1 MSKKVYL
8 QHTGTP
14 QNYDFDP
21 HGSGRYREG
30 SGENPHQHGFHFL
43 AEIERL
49 RKEEGLTDTEIAKR
63 MGYST
68 GEWRARRTIE
78 RNAYKQEQLYQ
89 IMKYKEK
96 QWSNTAIAEKLGI
109 SEGAVRSMLK
119 NPEKIRDTE
128 LDNTVNI
135 LKESFKNKEYID
147 VSEGAERMLG
157 ISRTKMD
164 AALAQLEKEGYEVH
178 PIQVKQINSNTGQKT
193 TTLVLAPKDGLK
205 GKALA
210 IDIYNNL
217 DKVSLINEYHSD
229 DNGLTWGNLIYPESV
244 DSKRIAFNYADK
256 DGKQPKDGVIELRP
270 GVEDISLGNS
280 RYAQVRIAVDN
291 KYYIKG
297 MAIYSNNL
305 PDGVDILVNTNKPEG
320 SPIDKVLKPMKTVDG
335 TKDGPIDKDNP
346 FGATIKP
353 ISAGGQRWYIDKNG
367 EKKLSVINKVN
378 DEGDWGDWDRT
389 LAAQFL
395 SKQDLNLA
403 KKQLNITFLNKQD
416 EFDEIK
422 KIQNSAVRQKLLQSF
437 ADDCDTSS
445 ADLKA
450 AAMPRQASQVL
461 LPLGSIKENE
471 IYAPNFK
478 NGEHVCLVRYPHS
491 GPIEIV
497 DLKVNNKNKEA
508 ISIFGKTPKDCVV
521 VNPSVAPKLSG
532 ADFDGDSVVVIPN
545 KNGKVI
551 KHLGNIS
558 VSPEL
563 LTLQDFDTKLAFPG
577 YPGMKKMT
585 EQGKGLEMGKAA
597 NLITDMTVRGCPDD
611 ELVRAIKY
619 SMVVVDAYKHELDWK
634 GAAKAYNIKE
644 LKRKY
649 QHNSETGKDG
659 GAATLLSRAKSPEY
673 VPERKLYV
681 KTDPETGEKI
691 TRDTGRMRNKT
702 KKLQDGTKI
711 YLDEKEPVT
720 TKSKKMLETNDAFT
734 LASDPKNPLPME
746 EAYGIYAN
754 RMKKM
759 ANEARLAAIN
769 IKAEPVSKAARIT
782 YSKEVESLERKLN
795 TALSNAPYERQAQR
809 IANVEIKAKKDANP
823 NMTDAEIRKKG
834 QQALNAARSRCIPG
848 GKKERV
854 VISPEEWEAINAN
867 AIPATQLKRILN
879 NTDLDRIKELATPR
893 TPSKGLSASKLA
905 SAKAKLNSG
914 YYTQAE
920 VAEELGISVT
930 TLMKYIK

>member
-14 QNYDFDP
+14 QNFDFDP

-43 AEIERL
+43 AEIEKL
-49 RKEEGLTDTEIAKR
+49 RKEEGLSDTEIAKR

-68 GEWRARRTIE
+68 GEWRAKRTVE
-78 RNAYKQEQLYQ
+78 RNAYKQHQLYQ
-89 IMKYKEK
+89 IQNYKSK
-96 QWSNTAIAEKLGI
+96 GWSNTAIANKLGI

-119 NPEKIRDTE
+119 NPERVRDAE
-128 LDNTVNI
+128 LENTVNV

-147 VSEGAERMLG
+147 VSEGSERMLG

-164 AALAQLEKEGYEVH
+164 AALAQLKKEGYEVK

-217 DKVSLINEYHSD
+217 DKVSLITEYHSE
-229 DNGLTWGNLIYPESV
+229 DNGLTWGNIEKPVSI
-244 DSKRIAFNYADK
+244 DSKRLEFNYADDK
-256 DGKQPKDGVIELRP
+256 GIQPKDGVIELRP

-280 RYAQVRIAVDN
+280 KYAQVRIAVDD

-297 MAIYSNNL
+297 MAIYSNDL
-305 PDGVDILVNTNKPEG
+305 PKGVDIRVNTNKSEG
-320 SPIDKVLKPMKTVDG
+320 APIEKVLKPMKTVDG
-335 TKDGPIDKDNP
+335 TENGPIDWDNP
-346 FGATIKP
+346 FGATIM
-353 ISAGGQRWYIDKNG
+353 AGGQRHYVDKDGN
-367 EKKLSVINKVN
+367 KHLSAINKVN
-378 DEGDWGDWDRT
+378 DEGSWGEWDRT

-395 SKQDLNLA
+395 SKQDLALA
-403 KKQLNITFLNKQD
+403 KKQLNITYLNKKD
-416 EFDEIK
+416 EFEEIK
-422 KIQNSAVRQKLLQSF
+422 NIQNSTVRQKMLQSF

-461 LPLGSIKENE
+461 LPLASIKENE
-471 IYAPNFK
+471 IYAPNF
-478 NGEHVCLVRYPHS
+478 NDGEHVCLVRYPHS
-491 GPIEIV
+491 GPVEIV

-521 VNPSVAPKLSG
+521 VNPKVAPKLSG

-551 KHLGNIS
+551 KHLGNTNP
-558 VSPEL
+558 SPEL
-563 LTLQDFDTKLAFPG
+563 LTLQDFDTKTAFPG

-585 EQGKGLEMGKAA
+585 EKGKGLEMGKAA
-597 NLITDMTVRGCPDD
+597 NLITDMMVRGCSDD

-619 SMVVVDAYKHELDWK
+619 SMVVVDAYKHGLDWK
-634 GAAKAYNIKE
+634 GAAKEYNIKE
-644 LKRKY
+644 LRHKY

-659 GAATLLSRAKSPEY
+659 GASTLLSRAKSPEW
-673 VPERKLYV
+673 VDERKLYV
-681 KTDPETGEKI
+681 KTDPVTGKKIFTETGRTK
-691 TRDTGRMRNKT
+691 NKV
-702 KKLQDGTKI
+702 KKLPDGTKV
-711 YLDEKEPVT
+711 YLEEEEKVQT
-720 TKSKKMLETNDAFT
+720 RSKKMFETDDAFS

-759 ANEARLAAIN
+759 ANEARLEALN
-769 IKAEPVSKAARIT
+769 IKAEPVSKAARIA
-782 YSKEVESLERKLN
+782 YAKEVKDLESKLN
-795 TALSNAPYERQAQR
+795 IALSNAPYERQAQR
-809 IANVEIKAKKDANP
+809 IANVEIKAKRDANP
-823 NMTDAEIRKKG
+823 SMTDSEIRKKG
-834 QQALNAARSRCIPG
+834 QQALNAARNRCIPG
-848 GKKERV
+848 GKKER
-854 VISPEEWEAINAN
+854 IKITEKEWEAINAN
-867 AIPATQLKRILN
+867 AIPSTQLKRILN
-879 NTDLDRIKELATPR
+879 NTNLDDIKELATPR
-893 TPSKGLSASKLA
+893 EKVKGLTPSKIA

-914 YYTQAE
+914 YYTQAD
-920 VAEELGISVT
+920 VAKELGISVT